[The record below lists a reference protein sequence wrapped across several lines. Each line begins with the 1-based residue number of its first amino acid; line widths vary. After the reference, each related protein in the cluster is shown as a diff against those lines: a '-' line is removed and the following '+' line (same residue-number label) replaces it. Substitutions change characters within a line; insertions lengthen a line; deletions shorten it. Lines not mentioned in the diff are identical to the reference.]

1 MTSSLDT
8 TVDLMHYL
16 RLIWRRKGIILLCA
30 VTSFCAALIALTRV
44 PNEYESEVTLL
55 VGHDQPLTS
64 ELQRLM
70 GGMRRPTTRRIG
82 EERMAMLIGR
92 IRSRPFLEQ
101 VIRMLRMDEDPRVRE
116 LAEERCEAN
125 PGITTDEMVV
135 RILVENL
142 QSRMRFSAS
151 GPGIYKVIVADY
163 SAQDAQLLARWV
175 SELFV
180 RMSGQDAL
188 ERIRVAHE
196 FGAEQLGIYEHQ
208 LRRSEEAL
216 EQYKESLIER
226 TLAQSIV
233 REDNLVLAE
242 ILYRRIADDVSMARI
257 RHKPHADALAELGL
271 ETDQLSLLEYPEIR
285 DLSASFSASRSDELM
300 NRLAGGT
307 SAAGGGGALGDYG
320 ALRRDLLHQVE
331 TVTANRFP
339 EASPGIVAVVA
350 RFVFSRTDLEVQLEA
365 AEMLRG
371 AIDEY
376 KRQAKSA
383 PEGETELNRLENEV
397 VTNRELLESF
407 RVQLVASDVS
417 QAVEKAELGRQV
429 EILDPASFPLTPSR
443 PNRRKILLAA
453 LLLGPLV
460 GVGIAFVSETMDPIM
475 RSLEDFTRVVPEP
488 ILGTTPLLSR
498 LVTRRPWL
506 RRHWIL
512 VTVTVVVLV
521 TGTFFFVR
529 GRVLRDIVAVGVP
542 VRVVNPEGVPDEN
555 P

>member
-1 MTSSLDT
+1 
-8 TVDLMHYL
+8 
-16 RLIWRRKGIILLCA
+16 
-30 VTSFCAALIALTRV
+30 
-44 PNEYESEVTLL
+44 
-55 VGHDQPLTS
+55 
-64 ELQRLM
+64 
-70 GGMRRPTTRRIG
+70 
-82 EERMAMLIGR
+82 
-92 IRSRPFLEQ
+92 
-101 VIRMLRMDEDPRVRE
+101 
-116 LAEERCEAN
+116 
-125 PGITTDEMVV
+125 
-135 RILVENL
+135 
-142 QSRMRFSAS
+142 MRFSTP

-163 SAQDAQLLARWV
+163 SAQNAQLLARWV

-180 RMSGQDAL
+180 SMSGQDAL
-188 ERIRVAHE
+188 DRIRAAHD
-196 FGAEQLGIYEHQ
+196 FGAERHGIYEDQ

-233 REDNLVLAE
+233 RKDNLVLAE
-242 ILYRRIADDVSMARI
+242 VLYRRIADEVSMARI
-257 RHKPHADALAELGL
+257 RHKPHVDALAELGL
-271 ETDQLSLLEYPEIR
+271 EADQLDLLEYPEIR
-285 DLSASFSASRSDELM
+285 DFSASLLASLEGELVD
-300 NRLAGGT
+300 RLAGSSSG
-307 SAAGGGGALGDYG
+307 AGGGRALGNYS

-331 TVTANRFP
+331 RVTANRFP
-339 EASPGIVAVVA
+339 EASPEIVAAVG

-371 AIDEY
+371 AIAEY
-376 KRQAKSA
+376 KWRAESA
-383 PEGETELNRLENEV
+383 PGGEIELNRLENEV
-397 VTNRELLESF
+397 VTNRGLLESF
-407 RVQLVASDVS
+407 RVHLVASDVS
-417 QAVEKAELGRQV
+417 QAVEMTELGTQV

-529 GRVLRDIVAVGVP
+529 GRVLRDVVAVGVP